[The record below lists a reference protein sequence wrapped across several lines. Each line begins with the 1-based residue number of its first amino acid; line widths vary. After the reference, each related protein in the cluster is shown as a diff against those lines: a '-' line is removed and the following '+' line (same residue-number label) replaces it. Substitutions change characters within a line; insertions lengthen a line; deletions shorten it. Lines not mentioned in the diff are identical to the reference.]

1 MIKGRAADIPMKTRG
16 LRREWI
22 VTTTRKFRIGI
33 CAALCAAR
41 LVACATAQSKS
52 QSEPAFDSGFKSR
65 AMAHVRQLASF
76 GIHDAGSKRERRAAR
91 YVSSQMKKA
100 GLSVT
105 SEPFAFHSFTLDDA
119 VFETGAEHSAIV
131 KLAFNPYS
139 ATSPISGDVVVLT
152 ATDPHTILKMDLDD
166 RIVVVADDNSFKV
179 ASVFKRPRAVLSL
192 SARDFERLRASG
204 ANSGKIRFRGKFS
217 TAKSSNVVGTLAAKP
232 SAREIVLSAHYDS
245 VRGPG
250 ANDNATGVA
259 ALLELARYFHGAK
272 LPSDVSLR
280 FVAFGSEEAGLL
292 GSKAYLQKHQAEL
305 KNCELLFNID
315 EIGGDKSIHVDTG
328 AGVKG
333 VQDRIESQ
341 LPSELTD
348 KATNDIKDP
357 NQRWRLLSS
366 GDRALWTSSNVPEW
380 LRSAVSRAS
389 AGLGGEVIAQNGTGS
404 DHRVFVQAGVVAT
417 DIGSDGGAQTHAPT
431 DVPEAVNTDSV
442 ELAAR
447 LVLAV
452 VQDLLR
458 SDPTEIRS
466 K

>member
-1 MIKGRAADIPMKTRG
+1 
-16 LRREWI
+16 
-22 VTTTRKFRIGI
+22 
-33 CAALCAAR
+33 
-41 LVACATAQSKS
+41 
-52 QSEPAFDSGFKSR
+52 
-65 AMAHVRQLASF
+65 MAHVRRLASF
-76 GIHDAGSKRERRAAR
+76 GIHDAGSERERRAAR
-91 YVSSQMKKA
+91 YVMSQMKKA

-105 SEPFAFHSFTLDDA
+105 SEPFTFHSFTLDDA
-119 VFETGAEHSAIV
+119 ALETATEHSDIV

-139 ATSPISGDVVVLT
+139 AASPISGDIVVLT
-152 ATDPHTILKMDLDD
+152 ATDPHAILKMDLDN

-179 ASVFKRPRAVLSL
+179 VSIFKRPRAVLSL
-192 SARDFERLRASG
+192 SAHDFERLRASG
-204 ANSGKIRFRGKFS
+204 ANSAEIRFRGKFS
-217 TAKSSNVVGTLAAKP
+217 TAKSANVVGLLAAKR
-232 SAREIVLSAHYDS
+232 SSREIILSAHYDS

-259 ALLELARYFHGAK
+259 ALLELARYFRGSK
-272 LPSDVSLR
+272 LPPDVSLR

-315 EIGGDKSIHVDTG
+315 EIGGDQSIHVDTG

-333 VQDRIESQ
+333 VPDRIESQ

-348 KATNDIKDP
+348 RATNDIKDP
-357 NQRWRLLSS
+357 DQKWRLLSS

-380 LRSAVSRAS
+380 LRSVVSRAN
-389 AGLGGEVIAQNGTGS
+389 AGLGGKVTAQSSTGS

-417 DIGSDGGAQTHAPT
+417 DVGSDGGAPTHAPT
-431 DVPEAVNTDSV
+431 DVPEAVNADNV

-452 VQDLLR
+452 VQDVLR
-458 SDPTEIRS
+458 SDPTKIES

>member
-1 MIKGRAADIPMKTRG
+1 MKNHG
-16 LRREWI
+16 LWREWN
-22 VTTTRKFRIGI
+22 VTMTGKFRIGVGTVL
-33 CAALCAAR
+33 CAAL
-41 LVACATAQSKS
+41 LVASATAQSKS
-52 QSEPAFDSGFKSR
+52 RSEPAFDSGFKSR
-65 AMAHVRQLASF
+65 VMADVRHLASF

-91 YVSSQMKKA
+91 YVRSQMEKA

-105 SEPFAFHSFTLDDA
+105 TEPFTFRSFTLDDA
-119 VFETGAEHSAIV
+119 VLETGTEHSDVV

-139 ATSPISGDVVVLT
+139 GTSPIAGEVVVLT

-166 RIVVVADDNSFKV
+166 KIVVVGADNSNSFKV
-179 ASVFKRPRAVLSL
+179 ASVFKRPKAVLSL
-192 SARDFERLRASG
+192 SAGDFERLRASG
-204 ANSGKIRFRGKFS
+204 ANSGEIRFRGKFGA
-217 TAKSSNVVGTLAAKP
+217 AKSSNVVGTLAAKP
-232 SAREIVLSAHYDS
+232 GAREIILSAHYDS

-259 ALLELARYFHGAK
+259 ALLELARYFRGST
-272 LPSDVSLR
+272 LPADVSLR
-280 FVAFGSEEAGLL
+280 FVAFGSEEAGML
-292 GSKAYLQKHQAEL
+292 GSKAYLQKHQGEL

-328 AGVKG
+328 GGVKG

-341 LPSELTD
+341 LPTELTD

-366 GDRALWTSSNVPEW
+366 GDRALWTSSNAPEW
-380 LRSAVSRAS
+380 LQSAVSRS
-389 AGLGGEVIAQNGTGS
+389 IADLDHGVFVQSGTGS

-417 DIGSDGGAQTHAPT
+417 DIGSDGGAETHAPT
-431 DVPEAVNTDSV
+431 DVPEAVNADNV

-458 SDPTEIRS
+458 SYPTEIRS